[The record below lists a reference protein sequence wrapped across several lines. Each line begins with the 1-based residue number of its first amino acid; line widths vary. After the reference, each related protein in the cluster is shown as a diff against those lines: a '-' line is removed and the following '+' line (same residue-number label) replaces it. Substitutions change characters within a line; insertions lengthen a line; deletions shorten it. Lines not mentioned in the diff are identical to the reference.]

1 MESDVCLPHPQAP
14 LSLVFGTAQTLQFL
28 VTACGSVAVQAESQG
43 KGGNKAP
50 LTCRIVR
57 LLI

>member
-1 MESDVCLPHPQAP
+1 MESDVCLPRPQAP

-28 VTACGSVAVQAESQG
+28 VTAGESVAVQAESQG
-43 KGGNKAP
+43 RGGSKAP
-50 LTCRIVR
+50 LICRIMH